1 MEVPT
6 RVTCSSSIINDH
18 IPASFRD
25 GVSQQ
30 GVIDVELSDHKI
42 IFCTRKIST
51 IKRAT
56 HKQIRCRSL
65 KNYSAYF

>member
-6 RVTCSSSIINDH
+6 LTRISSTINDH
-18 IPASFRD
+18 IPTSFRD

-42 IFCTRKIST
+42 IFCTRKISR
-51 IKRAT
+51 IKRVT
-56 HKQIRCRSL
+56 HKQIRWRSL